1 MRRKRVLIQT
11 LLTLVLLW
19 GVVTAVRAFA
29 GSKQVTAEKIAA
41 AANSS
46 GFEDWSQQQSAP
58 DATRGQ
64 QREKKIREMAELM
77 NRLDF
82 AEREKTRDD
91 RSLDRMTAM
100 MSHDEKVLFIDLTVR
115 ESMSRFMEAID
126 KLPPEKR
133 KQFVEKALKD
143 IETGKTGEDMSRL
156 QELGK
161 DVMEKVQSEGMK
173 AYFEKA
179 SADTKLDLAPL
190 MESTNELMQNLRG
203 QEIGPGSR

>member
-11 LLTLVLLW
+11 LLALVLLW

-29 GSKQVTAEKIAA
+29 GSKQITAAKIAA
-41 AANSS
+41 EADAAA
-46 GFEDWSQQQSAP
+46 FEDWSQHASAP
-58 DATRGQ
+58 DAARGKE
-64 QREKKIREMAELM
+64 REKKIREMADLV

-82 AEREKTRDD
+82 AEREKARDE
-91 RSLDRMTAM
+91 RALERMTER
-100 MSHDEKVLFIDLTVR
+100 MSNDEKVIFIDLTVR
-115 ESMSRFMEAID
+115 ESMGRFMEAID
-126 KLPPEKR
+126 NLPPEKR

-143 IETGKTGEDMSRL
+143 IETGRTAEEMERL
-156 QELGK
+156 QKLGK
-161 DVMEKVQSEGMK
+161 DVIEKVQSEGMR

-203 QEIGPGSR
+203 QEMGPGSR

>member
-11 LLTLVLLW
+11 LLALVLLW
-19 GVVTAVRAFA
+19 GAVTAVRAFA

-41 AANSS
+41 AATSA
-46 GFEDWSQQQSAP
+46 GFEDWSQQKWAP
-58 DATRGQ
+58 DAARGQ

-91 RSLDRMTAM
+91 RSLDRMTAR

-115 ESMSRFMEAID
+115 ESMGRFMEAID

-143 IETGKTGEDMSRL
+143 IENGKTGEDMSRL